1 MSNELVLN
9 KDAGTAA
16 AIFSPDG
23 LDKLLRFAEV
33 MAKGNVTVPSHLVG
47 KPADCMAVAM
57 QAAQWGMNP
66 FAVAQKTHVVSGTL
80 GYEAQLVNAV
90 ITTMSPTKDRINYEW
105 FGPWEGV
112 IGKFVEKTSQ
122 KGNKYIAPDWTLKD
136 EKGCGVRV
144 WATMKG
150 EDKPRELELLLSQ
163 AQVRNSTLW
172 ASDPKQQLAYLAVK
186 RWSRL
191 HCPDVIMGVYTP
203 DELAESTRPERD
215 ITPATTSASDLNNV
229 INGVLEAT
237 QEENTALIAELT
249 ALIQDAATLEEAAT
263 AGEKVKESQSL
274 VSKNAYEELL
284 YAAKVKYARID
295 SHHCIEAAINSLD
308 LGGED
313 PAGQFA
319 AVEKELKKREQKLGA
334 ELFEAFTIT
343 LNDLRPEFQ

>member
-150 EDKPRELELLLSQ
+150 EDQPRELQLLLSQ

-203 DELAESTRPERD
+203 DELDDGTRVERD
-215 ITPATTSASDLNNV
+215 ITPARTSASDLNNV
-229 INGVLEAT
+229 INGVVEE
-237 QEENTALIAELT
+237 QQDENTTLASELA
-249 ALIQDAATLEEAAT
+249 ALIQDATTLGEAEA
-263 AGEKVKESQSL
+263 AGEKIKESQSL
-274 VSKNAYEELL
+274 ISKSAYDELL
-284 YAAKVKYARID
+284 YSAKVKYVRID
-295 SHHCIEAAINSLD
+295 SHNFIEAAINSLD
-308 LGGED
+308 LGDED
-313 PAGQFA
+313 RAAKFA
-319 AVEKELKKREQKLGA
+319 TVEKELHSRKQKLGPD
-334 ELFEAFTIT
+334 LFDAFTIT

>member
-203 DELAESTRPERD
+203 DELAEGTRPERD
-215 ITPATTSASDLNNV
+215 ITPATTSASDLNNM
-229 INGVLEAT
+229 INGVLETT
-237 QEENTALIAELT
+237 QEENTALIAELS

-295 SHHCIEAAINSLD
+295 SHHCIAAAINSLD